1 MSHRILCTQLAM
13 MAALV
18 AALVTASADAADWP
32 QWRGPNFDGSSPE
45 TGLPATWSRTDGI
58 AWSVALP
65 GPGDATPVICGDRV
79 FVSSTDSG
87 SGALLGMAFSVKD
100 GQSLWKV
107 RLGTNAEAPRNTM
120 ASPSP
125 VSDGKVVVFL
135 YGTGEMAGLDADGK
149 VLWRRDLGEEFGK
162 VAVKYGYSSSPLLY
176 GGRLYV
182 LMLRRPWPYRYS
194 PGRATEAAR
203 SRGLDSFL
211 MAMDPAT
218 GKTEWRYVRPTEAVD
233 ESFETYGTPVPLTV
247 GGGVDL
253 VISGGDY
260 VTGHDPATGAERWRW
275 GYNPRHRNLQRLIPS
290 PTPGKGRV
298 FVPLPRGNSLAALE
312 PADKT
317 ARRVWERRGPTTDSA
332 TPLLYDGRLYVLDS
346 DRKNLRVLDPA
357 TGDERGKVDLGGAV
371 WRASPT
377 GADGKVYCLSAE
389 GEVAVIRAGDTP
401 EILSRIDMGGRNV
414 RSTIAVAGGRLY
426 VRTSERLWCVGG

>member
-1 MSHRILCTQLAM
+1 MSIWPPR
-13 MAALV
+13 V
-18 AALVTASADAADWP
+18 AALVLVVFLAAAVHAADWP

-58 AWSVALP
+58 AWSVPLP

-87 SGALLGMAFSVKD
+87 SGALLGMAFSAKD
-100 GQSLWKV
+100 GRSLWKV
-107 RLGTNAEAPRNTM
+107 RLGTNAKAPQNTM

-125 VSDGKVVVFL
+125 VTDGKTVVFL
-135 YGTGEMAGLDADGK
+135 YGSGEMAGLTADGN
-149 VLWRRDLGEEFGK
+149 VLWRRDLGQEFGK

-176 GGRLYV
+176 DGRLYV
-182 LMLRRPWPYRYS
+182 LMLRRPWPYGYS
-194 PGRATEAAR
+194 PGQDTEAAR
-203 SRGLDSFL
+203 HRRLDSFL

-218 GKTEWRYVRPTEAVD
+218 GTTRWRYVRPTEATN
-233 ESFETYGTPVPLTV
+233 ESFETYGTPVPLAV
-247 GGGVDL
+247 NGRVDL
-253 VISGGDY
+253 VISGGDH

-275 GYNPRHRNLQRLIPS
+275 GYNPQRRDRQRLIPS
-290 PTPGKGRV
+290 PTPGAGRV
-298 FVPLPRGNSLAALE
+298 FVPLPRGSSLAAVE
-312 PADKT
+312 PAGET
-317 ARRVWERRGPTTDSA
+317 ARQVWQLRGPTTDSA

-377 GADGKVYCLSAE
+377 GADGRVYCLSAD
-389 GEVAVIRAGDTP
+389 GEAAVIKAGDTP
-401 EILSRIDMGGRNV
+401 EILTRIDMGGRNV